1 MKPKDTRYIPTG
13 KAETFTDLMTPNGN
27 KLGIRVYGEDE
38 TDADVRIRL
47 QAYLQK
53 EHAVLQTKI

>member
-1 MKPKDTRYIPTG
+1 
-13 KAETFTDLMTPNGN
+13 MTPSGN